1 MCYAEPA
8 SVGGSVL
15 VLLRAPKW
23 LEPALVQRDIKCLI
37 SAVAYVSLSVLN
49 VLSAVVCVPP

>member
-1 MCYAEPA
+1 MCYTEPA